1 MHIHLF
7 ENLCWTLV
15 VPWLYI
21 IRYKI
26 NTQCF
31 LAGFWPPHPYTDLA
45 CGRNRHLWQP
55 GGRRPRRGRG
65 SRSRD
70 QPQLGRGRPKSS
82 SFLRCLTAWIWGTIN
97 WHQTIYL
104 VNVFQI
110 KERKSS
116 SKKVSHRKN
125 QEMDDLFNRYEIHLL
140 DNIVSWIKTLS
151 PTQLG
156 PDQQDSWLVLKEG
169 ESCRGRGEGGRQQGV
184 ARVGLGGACCRRNL
198 LRPLCSSLHCHFAST
213 DHRWSLLCTFFY
225 ESC

>member
-1 MHIHLF
+1 MWDLPTFTCLQFHFNMITSIILRPGQTFPLHERPEPFEEAAGCARQRNCCLQGETDYHNDSWHVFSHFSFVHIHLF

-97 WHQTIYL
+97 WHQTIL
-104 VNVFQI
+104 FLI
-110 KERKSS
+110 FSKSRKE
-116 SKKVSHRKN
+116 N
-125 QEMDDLFNRYEIHLL
+125 
-140 DNIVSWIKTLS
+140 
-151 PTQLG
+151 
-156 PDQQDSWLVLKEG
+156 
-169 ESCRGRGEGGRQQGV
+169 
-184 ARVGLGGACCRRNL
+184 
-198 LRPLCSSLHCHFAST
+198 LRPKKCPTARTKKWMICSTGMRYTCWTILFH
-213 DHRWSLLCTFFY
+213 
-225 ESC
+225 E